1 MARQVEDVLA
11 RRSRLLLQDARIADR
26 IAREVAREMADA
38 LGHDASW
45 IDQQMV
51 GWRKIV
57 DVHQIT

>member
-1 MARQVEDVLA
+1 
-11 RRSRLLLQDARIADR
+11 
-26 IAREVAREMADA
+26 MADA

-51 GWRKIV
+51 SWRKIV